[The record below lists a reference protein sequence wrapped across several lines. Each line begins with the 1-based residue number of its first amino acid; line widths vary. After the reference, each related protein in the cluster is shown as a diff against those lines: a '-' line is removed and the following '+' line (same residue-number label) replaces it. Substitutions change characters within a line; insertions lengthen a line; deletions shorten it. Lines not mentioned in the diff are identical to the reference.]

1 MKIERL
7 IDTKL
12 SVMIVDDEEDIRE
25 TLRAYLEMMD
35 LFSSIVEASDGGDA
49 FTKTQ
54 NQKFDLVI
62 LDLMMPRVNGITF
75 VENLTRNEVTKT
87 AKEKT
92 SIIMLSG
99 SITNSE
105 LSQAIKAGLKN
116 VLTKPCS
123 AQDFSKRV
131 QEVLIKEKPHK
142 IRILK

>member
-25 TLRAYLEMMD
+25 TLKAYLEMMD
-35 LFSSIVEASDGGDA
+35 IFTSIVEASDGGDA

-54 NQKFDLVI
+54 NQRFDLII
-62 LDLMMPRVNGITF
+62 LDLMMPKVNGITF
-75 VENLTRNEVTKT
+75 VENLTRSEVTKP

-92 SIIMLSG
+92 SVIMLSG
-99 SITNSE
+99 SITGSE
-105 LSQAIKAGLKN
+105 LSRAVKAGVKN
-116 VLTKPCS
+116 ILTKPCS

-131 QEVLIKEKPHK
+131 REVLLKEKPSK
-142 IRILK
+142 VRVLK